1 MKKFHLLIHCR
12 ITFNVLFSVQ
22 CASYLQASCMKIEDK
37 SYFITI
43 GKLKYACSQDVPQNP
58 NKWDNDILYIY
69 KILKVY
75 YHHKRNMCIYIYKE
89 KCVQDIHYTI
99 SKSFFVYSKLPV
111 PLRNEL
117 LLNWASVLRRT
128 AW

>member
-1 MKKFHLLIHCR
+1 MYPRLLMKKFHLLIHCR

-58 NKWDNDILYIY
+58 NK
-69 KILKVY
+69 
-75 YHHKRNMCIYIYKE
+75 
-89 KCVQDIHYTI
+89 
-99 SKSFFVYSKLPV
+99 
-111 PLRNEL
+111 
-117 LLNWASVLRRT
+117 
-128 AW
+128 